1 MPNKAGNT
9 CSKAPLT
16 VMAVT
21 FDLPG
26 PGSGPSMETTIMAER
41 RVTPRQKS
49 FLRGCIYFNNRRSVL
64 DCLIRD
70 LTEDGA
76 RIIFSHTVNVPDIV
90 ELYIPQREQ
99 TVRAHVKWR
108 RGDDIGLDFT
118 NRPAAARAAAAAPA
132 AAAARQDTELGKRVA
147 QLEADVM
154 ALKRMLRQIKREL
167 PNASDAEVA

>member
-1 MPNKAGNT
+1 
-9 CSKAPLT
+9 
-16 VMAVT
+16 
-21 FDLPG
+21 
-26 PGSGPSMETTIMAER
+26 METIMAER

-64 DCLIRD
+64 DCLVRD

-99 TVRAHVKWR
+99 TLRAHVKWR
-108 RGDDIGLDFT
+108 RGDDVGLDFT
-118 NRPAAARAAAAAPA
+118 NRAAAASTSSAAP
-132 AAAARQDTELGKRVA
+132 QDGELGKRVA
-147 QLEADVM
+147 QLEAEVT
-154 ALKRMLRQIKREL
+154 ALKRTVRQLKREL

>member
-1 MPNKAGNT
+1 
-9 CSKAPLT
+9 
-16 VMAVT
+16 
-21 FDLPG
+21 
-26 PGSGPSMETTIMAER
+26 MAER
-41 RVTPRQKS
+41 RGTPRQKS

-118 NRPAAARAAAAAPA
+118 NRSAAASASASASSAAP
-132 AAAARQDTELGKRVA
+132 QDAELGKRVA
-147 QLEADVM
+147 QLEADVV
-154 ALKRMLRQIKREL
+154 ALKRMVRQIKREL
-167 PNASDAEVA
+167 PNGNDAEVA

>member
-1 MPNKAGNT
+1 
-9 CSKAPLT
+9 
-16 VMAVT
+16 
-21 FDLPG
+21 
-26 PGSGPSMETTIMAER
+26 MAER
-41 RVTPRQKS
+41 RGTPRQKS

-118 NRPAAARAAAAAPA
+118 NRSAAASVPASASTAAP
-132 AAAARQDTELGKRVA
+132 QDAELGKRVA
-147 QLEADVM
+147 QLEAEVT
-154 ALKRMLRQIKREL
+154 ALKRTVRQLKREL
-167 PNASDAEVA
+167 PNGNDAEVA